1 MSAHGTLRKFGLER
15 EADGR
20 SNSFLDKNE
29 LEPKD
34 GSVKCIVITTP
45 C

>member
-1 MSAHGTLRKFGLER
+1 MVIKGSYER

-20 SNSFLDKNE
+20 LKSFLDKNE